1 LTSKRDSAEQTS
13 AADRVEDLRA
23 QVSYHDYRYYVL
35 DDPDISD
42 TAYDEIFA
50 ELKRLEAENP
60 ELLTPDSPTQRV
72 GGKPLDKFDQVRH
85 TERMLSLGSAR
96 NIDELS
102 SWDSRMRGLLA
113 RQGERDQALSYVT
126 EPKVDGLAISLVYE
140 DGVLVQGSTRGDG
153 EIGED
158 VTQNLRTIGAIP
170 LKIDTSA
177 GRVEV
182 RGEVYLPLSAF
193 AKLNEAR
200 AQSGESTFANPR
212 NAAAGS
218 IRQLDPQIAANRPLS
233 IWCYGIASPGQLGF
247 ERHSQALAWLT
258 DHGFKVHPDIASH
271 TGADEVV
278 SACRVWEQRR
288 DTLDFE
294 IDGVVIKVDSLELQQ
309 RLGIVGR
316 EPRWAIAWKFSPR
329 TATSTLRSIGW
340 NVGRTGHLVP
350 FANLEPVSVSGVTV
364 KLATLHNEEDLLRK
378 DVREGDEVIVMRAG
392 DVIPQVVAPTSQA
405 QRRPDRMPPPTAPE
419 RCPACGTPTVKP
431 QEGVWTVCPNRS
443 GCPGQVFQAVKH
455 FVARGAMDIEGLG
468 EKQADRFLH
477 DGLINDVA
485 DIYELNQGRLV
496 NLEGFGELS
505 ASNLLEAI
513 EASKQRPFYC
523 VLFALG
529 IPGVGLVNARALTRT
544 FTSIDALLEASPE
557 EISAVPGIGPILAN
571 TIAETLRED
580 RTRELVRRLRGYGLN
595 MSSAETSQP
604 QIAQPL
610 AEKTFVLTGT
620 LPGMSR
626 QEASDRIESLGGK
639 VTQSVSKNTDYVVY
653 GDDPGSK
660 ARRARELGVELID
673 EQGLLEILEQ

>member
-1 LTSKRDSAEQTS
+1 LTSERDNTQQTS
-13 AADRVEDLRA
+13 AAEQVKDLRA
-23 QVSYHDYRYYVL
+23 KLTYHEYRYYVL
-35 DDPDISD
+35 DDPEISD
-42 TAYDEIFA
+42 SSYDELFE

-60 ELLTPDSPTQRV
+60 QLLTPDSPTQRV

-96 NIDELS
+96 SIEELT

-113 RQGERDQALSYVT
+113 RQGEPDQPLSYVT

-140 DGVLVQGSTRGDG
+140 NGVLVQGSTRGDG

-177 GRVEV
+177 ARLEV

-193 AKLNEAR
+193 ARLNEVR

-233 IWCYGIASPGQLGF
+233 IWCYGIASSEQLGF

-258 DHGFKVHPDIASH
+258 EHGFKVHPDAAPH

-278 SACRVWEQRR
+278 SACRLWEQQR

-294 IDGVVIKVDSLELQQ
+294 IDGVVIKVDSLRLQ
-309 RLGIVGR
+309 RLLGVVGR

-329 TATSTLRSIGW
+329 TATSVLRSIGW

-350 FANLEPVSVSGVTV
+350 FANLDPVSVSGVTV
-364 KLATLHNEEDLLRK
+364 RLATLHNEEDLLRK
-378 DVREGDEVIVMRAG
+378 DVREGDEVIVLRAG

-405 QRRPDRMPPPTAPE
+405 QRRHDRMPPPSAPD
-419 RCPACGTPTVKP
+419 RCPACSTPTVKP

-455 FVARGAMDIEGLG
+455 FVSRGAMDIEGLG
-468 EKQADRFLH
+468 EKQADRFLQ
-477 DGLINDVA
+477 DGLIADVA
-485 DIYELNQGRLV
+485 DIYELTQERLT
-496 NLEGFGELS
+496 NLEGFGRQS

-513 EASKQRPFYC
+513 AASKQRPFYC

-544 FTSIDALLEASPE
+544 FTSIDALLAASPE

-571 TIAETLRED
+571 TIAETMRED
-580 RTRELVRRLRGYGLN
+580 RTRELIGRLRGHGLN
-595 MSSAETSQP
+595 MSSDEASQP
-604 QIAQPL
+604 QTAQPL

-620 LPGMSR
+620 LPSVSR
-626 QEASDRIESLGGK
+626 QEASDRIEALGGK

-660 ARRARELGVELID
+660 AKRARELGVELID
-673 EQGLLEILEQ
+673 EQRLFELLQQ